1 MFYATS
7 QECCQTYFQTSN
19 CPTYERTCSTN
30 VLTMLVDEQPHQ
42 QDDND
47 NTGDDSN
54 NNVALPKEDEGDCIT
69 PGWHP
74 DSQHQNG
81 CTNSNT
87 YPTQWNSIAQRHK
100 LFFNTYE
107 ECCSSSYF
115 LGGSLECFKYH
126 DAGCTVDDTL
136 PTCDSNEWHYYYNN
150 GEEGCINTPV
160 VGGQKGIEL
169 FDSAREC
176 CDKLLLS
183 SNGGNGGG
191 GQQCSVMD
199 GCTNDITYLKATKH
213 PTMRPT
219 DRRTEKVRRNDD
231 MMRRE
236 WRGEWCY
243 CCHFVCVVLRC
254 LSLI

>member
-7 QECCQTYFQTSN
+7 QECCQTYFQIPN
-19 CPTYERTCSTN
+19 CPTYVRTCSTN
-30 VLTMLVDEQPHQ
+30 VLTLSFLVDEPHQQ
-42 QDDND
+42 QDDN
-47 NTGDDSN
+47 TGDNSN
-54 NNVALPKEDEGDCIT
+54 NNMEEGECIT

-115 LGGSLECFKYH
+115 LGGSLECLKYY
-126 DAGCTVDDTL
+126 DAGCIVDINL
-136 PTCDSNEWHYYYNN
+136 PTCDSNVWHYYNNNN

-160 VGGQKGIEL
+160 VGRGIEL
-169 FDSAREC
+169 FNTAREC

-183 SNGGNGGG
+183 NGSGNG

-219 DRRTEKVRRNDD
+219 DRPTEKVRGNND
-231 MMRRE
+231 R
-236 WRGEWCY
+236 
-243 CCHFVCVVLRC
+243 
-254 LSLI
+254 